1 MSEERLNLTS
11 NINTTIIEIGK
22 DINEI
27 KDILAEI
34 YKAMLSL
41 DESKWKSHEKDKID
55 EEFMPYLK
63 KISEKYPLYLTKRLD
78 FLKSS
83 VERYQNLDKEI
94 SNLTANLEDII

>member
-1 MSEERLNLTS
+1 
-11 NINTTIIEIGK
+11 
-22 DINEI
+22 
-27 KDILAEI
+27 
-34 YKAMLSL
+34 
-41 DESKWKSHEKDKID
+41 
-55 EEFMPYLK
+55 MPYLK